1 MKYTTFMTEV
11 KPDHSVNL
19 PVEVR
24 DKMSIASGDKVEITI
39 KKIKSRR
46 LEILISENP
55 LYKLIKFAEE

>member
-1 MKYTTFMTEV
+1 MKYSTFVTEV
-11 KPDHSVNL
+11 REDNSIEIPG
-19 PVEVR
+19 EIR
-24 DKMSIASGDKVEITI
+24 DKFDVKAADKIEVTI